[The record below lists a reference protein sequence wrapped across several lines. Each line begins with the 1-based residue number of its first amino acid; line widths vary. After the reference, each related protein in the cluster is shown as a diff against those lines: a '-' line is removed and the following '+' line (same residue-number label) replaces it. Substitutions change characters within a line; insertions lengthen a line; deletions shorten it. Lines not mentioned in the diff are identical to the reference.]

1 MVGDGF
7 ERRRQIENEAWANEL
22 ASLREMF
29 DPVPAKADGMA
40 SDGRPECPRSQAAER
55 TAGLLPFDRRVS
67 HRRPVRATGAS
78 NTDAYPRTLTPL
90 CRGRPVGRATS
101 AKLTQHS
108 DPWVTNRRFPS
119 RWAHP
124 GDQTQPPVK
133 SATASPGAGV

>member
-78 NTDAYPRTLTPL
+78 NTDAYPRTLTPQSAEEGPSA
-90 CRGRPVGRATS
+90 GRRAPSSRST
-101 AKLTQHS
+101 
-108 DPWVTNRRFPS
+108 VT
-119 RWAHP
+119 H
-124 GDQTQPPVK
+124 G
-133 SATASPGAGV
+133 